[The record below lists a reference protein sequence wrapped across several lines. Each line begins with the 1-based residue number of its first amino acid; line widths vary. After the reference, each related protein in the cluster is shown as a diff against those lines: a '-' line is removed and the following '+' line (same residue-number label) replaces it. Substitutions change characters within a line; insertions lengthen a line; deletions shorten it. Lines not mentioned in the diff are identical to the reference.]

1 MIYPSSVVEFIQFI
15 KMKILANVH
24 VHGMYSVPSP
34 WAGALAHLWLRT
46 QRGTAGPDRRLESLR
61 HYSLRSMWC
70 VAEVTCGWC
79 APIQAAGNLV
89 TLYFAPSPGPSLRFL
104 KYFWT
109 ADLKMTRWWS
119 VFICHQY
126 CSVKHSTCQ
135 LTIQGSSPG
144 IQPTPCIWK
153 SYGVHTHR
161 SNHTVQCI
169 LRDLLSFD
177 QCSGVNDKY

>member
-1 MIYPSSVVEFIQFI
+1 MFTLLIWTFHDISIIGCWV
-15 KMKILANVH
+15 
-24 VHGMYSVPSP
+24 YSVQKNENSCKCTACHRHEPGPLRIS
-34 WAGALAHLWLRT
+34 LRT

-70 VAEVTCGWC
+70 VAEVTC

-89 TLYFAPSPGPSLRFL
+89 TLYFAPSLRFL

-144 IQPTPCIWK
+144 IQP
-153 SYGVHTHR
+153 SDAVHTTIR
-161 SNHTVQCI
+161 
-169 LRDLLSFD
+169 
-177 QCSGVNDKY
+177 GAYP

>member
-1 MIYPSSVVEFIQFI
+1 
-15 KMKILANVH
+15 
-24 VHGMYSVPSP
+24 MYMYTACTACHRHEPGPLRIS
-34 WAGALAHLWLRT
+34 LRT

-70 VAEVTCGWC
+70 VAEVTC

>member
-1 MIYPSSVVEFIQFI
+1 MGILPRIECLPYLYGLFMIYPSSVVEFIQFRKNENSCKCTACHRHEPDPLRI
-15 KMKILANVH
+15 
-24 VHGMYSVPSP
+24 S
-34 WAGALAHLWLRT
+34 LRT

-135 LTIQGSSPG
+135 LFRDPARGSS
-144 IQPTPCIWK
+144 QMTLCIRPSRGA
-153 SYGVHTHR
+153 SYP
-161 SNHTVQCI
+161 
-169 LRDLLSFD
+169 
-177 QCSGVNDKY
+177 